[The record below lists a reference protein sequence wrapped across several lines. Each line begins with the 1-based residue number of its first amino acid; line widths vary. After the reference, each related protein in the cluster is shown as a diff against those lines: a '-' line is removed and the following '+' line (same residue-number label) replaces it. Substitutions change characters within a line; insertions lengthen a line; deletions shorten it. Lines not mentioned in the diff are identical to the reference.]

1 MERLLEFVINH
12 PELVVPF
19 FVLLTLLILLES
31 RRGGKTVSSQQLVHL
46 VNKEDAVVVDV
57 RDAKE
62 FREGHITESRNIPFS
77 SLKDNLTQLD
87 KFKEKP
93 VILVCKMGQH
103 AGAADAVGDEVRRVH
118 RWFQGR
124 ASLKWRHHYV
134 EGRWPAA
141 GEGQV
146 AWRMSCCTPHPGAR
160 TVCGPSSC

>member
-103 AGAADAVGDEVRRVH
+103 AGAAGRILSTGGFKDVRRLSGGITTWKADGLPLVK
-118 RWFQGR
+118 G
-124 ASLKWRHHYV
+124 K
-134 EGRWPAA
+134 
-141 GEGQV
+141 
-146 AWRMSCCTPHPGAR
+146 
-160 TVCGPSSC
+160 